1 MQTAEESMMALSSDY
16 PDEVDARALVEESV
30 GSITMDMAFLF
41 EFGSSAEIKT

>member
-1 MQTAEESMMALSSDY
+1 MQTAEESMMTLSSDY